1 MRKLFITTTFL
12 LSSFLQ
18 IVAQSENTTNAKNN
32 YPDTAW
38 EHYAADNYAGGTGT
52 EEDPYLIST
61 PEQFMKLVVEIE
73 NLAAV
78 DENWDGEYSKGK
90 YWKQTEDL
98 VFNENVLGRTSYDEY
113 DDLSII
119 DATGLRT
126 YDGIGYNSS
135 EYDYQRFSG
144 TYDGDGHSI
153 SGIYIKGGKSST
165 GLFNFVEGGVIKNLV
180 IKDSYFSANANV
192 GLIVGSAD
200 ATTILNCQ
208 TSGVIYC
215 GGSYHAGIAG
225 CITNGSKVLNCV
237 TDAWTWAKN
246 NCAGLV
252 GTGRNS
258 SIISNCYFGG
268 WLGGVGSNLAKFQWW
283 GTVCPEL
290 GKSEITTTIPDPTP
304 EDPEH
309 VIEICDNPSKAQN
322 CYWTDTCTVRHKRAG
337 LNWMKAEAYNDAD
350 NCTFGVFENCK
361 PVTLA
366 DMAPTVETLN
376 ANASGIDGACSW
388 IVGSNGLPALKF
400 DATSGISSV
409 TGADESHSLF
419 NVYSIQ
425 GVMVKAGVT
434 ETDALNGLSE
444 GVYIV
449 NGKKHV
455 IK

>member
-1 MRKLFITTTFL
+1 MRKLLIAAAFL
-12 LSSFLQ
+12 LPSFGH
-18 IVAQSENTTNAKNN
+18 VAAQSDNTTNAKNN

-38 EHYAADNYAGGTGT
+38 EHYAADNYDGGTGT
-52 EEDPYLIST
+52 ADDPYLIAT

-73 NLAAV
+73 NLAAL
-78 DENWDGEYSKGK
+78 DDSWDGEYSKGK
-90 YWKQTEDL
+90 YWKQTADL
-98 VFNENVLGRTSYDEY
+98 VFNENVLSRTSYDEY

-126 YDGIGYNSS
+126 YDGIGYNSG

-144 TYDGDGHSI
+144 TYDGNGHSI

-192 GLIVGSAD
+192 GLIAGSAD
-200 ATTILNCQ
+200 ATTIINCQ

-258 SIISNCYFGG
+258 SVISNCYFGG

-290 GKSEITTTIPDPTP
+290 GKSEITTTIPDPENP
-304 EDPEH
+304 ES
-309 VIEICDNPSKAQN
+309 VIEVCDNPSKAQD

-337 LNWMKAEAYNDAD
+337 LNWMKAEAYNDAA
-350 NCTFGVFENCK
+350 NCEFGVFENCK
-361 PVTLA
+361 AVALA
-366 DMAPTVETLN
+366 DMAATVEALN
-376 ANASGIDGACSW
+376 KNAAGIEGACSW
-388 IVGSNGLPALKF
+388 VIGTNGLPELKL
-400 DATSGISSV
+400 DTTSGISSAMDG
-409 TGADESHSLF
+409 GAARTLLDVY
-419 NVYSIQ
+419 NVQ
-425 GVMVKAGVT
+425 GIMVKKGVS
-434 ETDALNGLSE
+434 EAEALNGLS
-444 GVYIV
+444 GGIYIV
-449 NGKKHV
+449 NGKKCV
-455 IK
+455 VK